1 MAKKIY
7 KHNDYYGYINKVQEK
22 AISNPEWFWSDA
34 EDASKARQWLH
45 DNNAGAIVDEIY
57 DNTPDD
63 IKKKI
68 SYKKL
73 TSDKAQEIYNKGI
86 TDATN
91 KVAKQIGEVAATGA
105 ILVPAITTAPIAT
118 VGGIVGGTIGSIG
131 SNVLSQQLTGQS
143 LDYHV
148 GQALSLPSRIFKKG
162 NVAYAPW
169 NGYVVGKTKNRKD
182 YCVL

>member
-7 KHNDYYGYINKVQEK
+7 KHNDYYGYINKIQEK

-73 TSDKAQEIYNKGI
+73 TLKQKVQNEEWMPKMHEIKLWDDLN
-86 TDATN
+86 
-91 KVAKQIGEVAATGA
+91 
-105 ILVPAITTAPIAT
+105 
-118 VGGIVGGTIGSIG
+118 
-131 SNVLSQQLTGQS
+131 
-143 LDYHV
+143 
-148 GQALSLPSRIFKKG
+148 IF
-162 NVAYAPW
+162 
-169 NGYVVGKTKNRKD
+169 
-182 YCVL
+182 